1 MVVVCTWNRRWGARR
16 HHGAP
21 QRDAVRRGARTS
33 GRGEWTLCRVVK
45 SGVRRNKTK
54 RRIERRQTP
63 GRRSASEQARRSPYP
78 TYQDEMRIC
87 SPWQRERRGE
97 RGNESTAPA
106 TAARPSPQA
115 PQDRR
120 TSGAHM
126 AADMAQECRR
136 RGRRQAAPS
145 CPDSQTRR
153 RGVERSRDRPRSPEI
168 GPRSARDRPRS
179 VDLVVA
185 PSAAPHLLLVRRR
198 LHGDLGGGR
207 RRRPCRRVEHAARR
221 YLHRHR
227 RHRLGRR
234 APSWHVELC
243 EPRPLG
249 LVFARQRVARG
260 VDAGVA
266 ILFEGDE
273 ALRLCRNLRHRGGGG
288 APSRRIEPR

>member
-120 TSGAHM
+120 TSGAHTWRRTWRRKRRG
-126 AADMAQECRR
+126 ARAGADGGAGGKLRR
-136 RGRRQAAPS
+136 RA
-145 CPDSQTRR
+145 QTRR
-153 RGVERSRDRPRSPEI
+153 PGGEESRGVERSRDRPRSP
-168 GPRSARDRPRS
+168 RDRP
-179 VDLVVA
+179 
-185 PSAAPHLLLVRRR
+185 
-198 LHGDLGGGR
+198 
-207 RRRPCRRVEHAARR
+207 EIARD
-221 YLHRHR
+221 
-227 RHRLGRR
+227 
-234 APSWHVELC
+234 
-243 EPRPLG
+243 
-249 LVFARQRVARG
+249 Q
-260 VDAGVA
+260 
-266 ILFEGDE
+266 
-273 ALRLCRNLRHRGGGG
+273 
-288 APSRRIEPR
+288 